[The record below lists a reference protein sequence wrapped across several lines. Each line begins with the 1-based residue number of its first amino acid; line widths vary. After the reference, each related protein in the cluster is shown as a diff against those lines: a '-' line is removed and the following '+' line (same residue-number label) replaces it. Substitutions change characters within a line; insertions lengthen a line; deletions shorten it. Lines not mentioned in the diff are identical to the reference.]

1 MKCYNHSFPTQKD
14 VYFLNAKINKFGLST
29 AKLIVTALCCLLSI
43 LSLFFVYANNG
54 ETFDYFYCL
63 ATIPFVCL
71 PTLLS
76 IIFKWKL
83 NLGFY
88 IIFSLY
94 ALGPLLGAVYALYY
108 ITWWW
113 DDLLHALAGVI
124 FAICGAYIAIIL
136 NKNGK
141 THYLLSALFG
151 LFFSMGIAVLWELFE
166 YSADMLLGSDMQAD
180 TVVNYLATKVGR
192 SDGGLTIFECIQNVV
207 IDGKSLG
214 LGGYLDIGLIDT
226 VSDMA
231 VEALGGILYLIYAVI
246 DRERHPLIL
255 RIKNHQ

>member
-1 MKCYNHSFPTQKD
+1 MDT
-14 VYFLNAKINKFGLST
+14 KISRFGLSK
-29 AKLIVTALCCLLSI
+29 AKLIVTALCCLFSLI
-43 LSLFFVYANNG
+43 SLFIVYKNNG

-88 IIFSLY
+88 IVFSLY

-113 DDLLHALAGVI
+113 DDLLHALAGVL
-124 FAICGAYIAIIL
+124 FAVCGAYIAIVL

-192 SDGGLTIFECIQNVV
+192 TDGGLTVFEGIRDVV

-231 VEALGGILYLIYAVI
+231 VETAGGILYLIYAVI

-255 RIKNHQ
+255 SVKKH

>member
-1 MKCYNHSFPTQKD
+1 M
-14 VYFLNAKINKFGLST
+14 YFLNAKIIKFGLSK
-29 AKLIVTALCCLLSI
+29 AKLIVTAICCLFSLLSI
-43 LSLFFVYANNG
+43 LVVYRSNG

-71 PTLLS
+71 PALLS

-83 NLGFY
+83 NFGFY
-88 IIFSLY
+88 IVFSLY
-94 ALGPLLGAVYALYY
+94 ALGPILGAVYALYY

-124 FAICGAYIAIIL
+124 FAICGAYIAIVL

-166 YSADMLLGSDMQAD
+166 YSSDMLLGSDMQAD
-180 TVVNYLATKVGR
+180 TIVNYIATKVGR
-192 SDGGLTIFECIQNVV
+192 NDGGLTVFEEIQDVI
-207 IDGKSLG
+207 IDGKPLN

-226 VSDMA
+226 ISDMA
-231 VEALGGILYLIYAVI
+231 VETAGGILYLIYAVI
-246 DRERHPLIL
+246 DRERHPLIASI
-255 RIKNHQ
+255 RNRQTI

>member
-1 MKCYNHSFPTQKD
+1 M
-14 VYFLNAKINKFGLST
+14 NAKIIKFGLSK
-29 AKLIVTALCCLLSI
+29 AKLIVTALCCLFSLLSI
-43 LSLFFVYANNG
+43 FIVHMNNG

-88 IIFSLY
+88 IVFSLY
-94 ALGPLLGAVYALYY
+94 ALGPILGAVYALYY
-108 ITWWW
+108 VTWWW
-113 DDLLHALAGVI
+113 DDLLHALAGVL
-124 FAICGAYIAIIL
+124 FAICGAYIAIVL

-180 TVVNYLATKVGR
+180 TIVNYLATKVGR
-192 SDGGLTIFECIQNVV
+192 NDGGLTVFDGIRDVV
-207 IDGKSLG
+207 IDGKPLG

-226 VSDMA
+226 ISDMA
-231 VEALGGILYLIYAVI
+231 VETAGGILYLIYAVI

-255 RIKNHQ
+255 SIRKH